1 MDLAST
7 MVMRQRRIEVNP
19 WDRRVG
25 RAVPGPFI
33 LMTVRNNSGLT
44 LVEAL
49 VTGIIASVLAGV
61 VITLL
66 NLHTTELDEGTINT
80 VIQMECENVLDAIVS
95 ETRNGFQALAP
106 GDTWTGNPLALA
118 LDTTDSIRLFD
129 PNGVNYASYRIN
141 SATGSLIRTSST
153 GSQTLAGPGQRVR
166 LSTAGTNRFILSNH
180 RDAIT
185 MDLSFWAVYNTDTL
199 VLRTRRNRFRLR
211 DQP

>member
-1 MDLAST
+1 
-7 MVMRQRRIEVNP
+7 MRN
-19 WDRRVG
+19 DR
-25 RAVPGPFI
+25 
-33 LMTVRNNSGLT
+33 GLT

-80 VIQMECENVLDAIVS
+80 VIQMETENVIDAIVS
-95 ETRNGFQALAP
+95 ETRNGYQALAP
-106 GDTWTGNPLALA
+106 SDTWTGNPLALT

-129 PNGVNYASYRIN
+129 PSGVNYASYRIN
-141 SATGSLIRTSST
+141 STTGSLIRSNST

-166 LSTAGTNRFILSNH
+166 LSTTGTNRFILSNH
-180 RDAIT
+180 RDVIT
-185 MDLSFWAVYNTDTL
+185 MDLSFRAVYNTDTL